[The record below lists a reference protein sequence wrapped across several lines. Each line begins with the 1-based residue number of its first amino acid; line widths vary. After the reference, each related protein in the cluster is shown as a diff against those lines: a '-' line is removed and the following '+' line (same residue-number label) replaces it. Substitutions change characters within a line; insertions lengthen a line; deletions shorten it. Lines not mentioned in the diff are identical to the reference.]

1 MERRL
6 IAEYEQVL
14 DRFVT
19 ELDAQR
25 FELAVALAALPE
37 GVRGFG
43 PIKTAAVAAHDAER
57 ARLLEDWR
65 AAAVTTTVARSARAS
80 AA

>member
-6 IAEYEQVL
+6 VAEYEQVL
-14 DRFVT
+14 DRIAA
-19 ELDAQR
+19 ELDPQR
-25 FELAVALAALPE
+25 LEVAVALAALPD

-43 PIKTAAVAAHDAER
+43 PIKTAAVTAYDKER
-57 ARLLEDWR
+57 ARLLEEWR
-65 AAAVTTTVARSARAS
+65 AATVTATVHRSARAS